1 MAALSKR
8 PFDPISHESA
18 MISNAPIERLLN
30 AVVALDG
37 LNAGG
42 GCESELRCLMRKIDW
57 VATEAESAVKRCTPS
72 ATAVPPAPAGIAD
85 AA

>member
-1 MAALSKR
+1 
-8 PFDPISHESA
+8 
-18 MISNAPIERLLN
+18 MISNAPLERLLN

-37 LNAGG
+37 LAVGG
-42 GCESELRCLMRKIDW
+42 GLEAELRCLMRKIDW

-72 ATAVPPAPAGIAD
+72 ASVVVAAPPGIKD

>member
-1 MAALSKR
+1 
-8 PFDPISHESA
+8 
-18 MISNAPIERLLN
+18 MISNAPLERLLS

-37 LNAGG
+37 LAVGG
-42 GCESELRCLMRKIDW
+42 GLESELRCLMRKIDW

-72 ATAVPPAPAGIAD
+72 APAAPAAPTGLVD

>member
-1 MAALSKR
+1 
-8 PFDPISHESA
+8 

-42 GCESELRCLMRKIDW
+42 GCDSELRCLMRKIDW
-57 VATEAESAVKRCTPS
+57 VATEAESAVKRCCPS
-72 ATAVPPAPAGIAD
+72 ATAVPGAPPGVED

>member
-1 MAALSKR
+1 ML
-8 PFDPISHESA
+8 
-18 MISNAPIERLLN
+18 SNAPIERLLN
-30 AVVALDG
+30 AVVTLDG

-42 GCESELRCLMRKIDW
+42 GCESELRCLMRKIDG

-72 ATAVPPAPAGIAD
+72 APAAPAAPGGIED